1 MTRRALTQPKWVVL
15 LEMNNKKMNNKKCL
29 NLKVFGSDNVQKLNI
44 FKKNRIDEKFFWMK
58 QNIETKPCGRKGKR
72 NLRRIK
78 KIAKQYFKLW
88 IQLSLI
94 SVHAMK
100 KQNSEMHRSWLY
112 DWLNDGIIIYKW
124 IEALNWINRWHL
136 DGINK
141 RSDKKWISVCLS

>member
-1 MTRRALTQPKWVVL
+1 M
-15 LEMNNKKMNNKKCL
+15 LESKKMLESKSIRIRQC
-29 NLKVFGSDNVQKLNI
+29 SDPKEYVCTYKNWIYL
-44 FKKNRIDEKFFWMK
+44 KKNRIDEKFFWMK
-58 QNIETKPCGRKGKR
+58 QNIETKPCYRKGKR

-78 KIAKQYFKLW
+78 KIAKQSFKLW
-88 IQLSLI
+88 IQLSLV

-141 RSDKKWISVCLS
+141 RSDKNWISVCLS